1 VTESWWVTVVERLE
15 VVLDTAEL
23 ISRWL
28 VVTVG
33 KDDVVEVDEDDELDV
48 ATALVEGGAVMVEG
62 SLQLQSKQPRESIG
76 RRPS

>member
-76 RRPS
+76 CRPS